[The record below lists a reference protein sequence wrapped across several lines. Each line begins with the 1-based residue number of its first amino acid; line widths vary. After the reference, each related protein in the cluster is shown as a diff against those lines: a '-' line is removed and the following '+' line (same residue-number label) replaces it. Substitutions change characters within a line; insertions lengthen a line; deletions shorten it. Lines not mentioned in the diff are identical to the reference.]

1 MTGPFR
7 TSVGHAFGRTA
18 MPLAAY
24 YGVTLALPLANG
36 AGRSGTAFV
45 QHAVIVLAVP
55 PMLVLLICAIH
66 AMVQAAARF
75 ARSLPF
81 IARCLFNI
89 TGAGC
94 ASRSRL
100 CCSSSSK
107 GG

>member
-66 AMVQAAARF
+66 AIAEGATRYVWSSALREAPLRGR
-75 ARSLPF
+75 ARSVQRLNAE
-81 IARCLFNI
+81 ARHE
-89 TGAGC
+89 G
-94 ASRSRL
+94 
-100 CCSSSSK
+100 
-107 GG
+107 

>member
-24 YGVTLALPLANG
+24 YGVTLALPVANG

-75 ARSLPF
+75 AVLRRELEMEGLR
-81 IARCLFNI
+81 ARQRFV
-89 TGAGC
+89 AQ
-94 ASRSRL
+94 SRQ
-100 CCSSSSK
+100 
-107 GG
+107 

>member
-55 PMLVLLICAIH
+55 PLLVLLICAIH
-66 AMVQAAARF
+66 AMGQAAARF
-75 ARSLPF
+75 AVLLQGPDARVDLDLGYRSHQP
-81 IARCLFNI
+81 
-89 TGAGC
+89 GQGQD
-94 ASRSRL
+94 S
-100 CCSSSSK
+100 
-107 GG
+107 

>member
-75 ARSLPF
+75 ARS
-81 IARCLFNI
+81 
-89 TGAGC
+89 
-94 ASRSRL
+94 SRSSRGA
-100 CCSSSSK
+100 SSISRARDVQHLAP
-107 GG
+107 GGST

>member
-7 TSVGHAFGRTA
+7 TSVVHVFGRTA

-75 ARSLPF
+75 ARS
-81 IARCLFNI
+81 
-89 TGAGC
+89 
-94 ASRSRL
+94 SRSSPGA
-100 CCSSSSK
+100 SSISRARDVQHLAP
-107 GG
+107 GGST

>member
-36 AGRSGTAFV
+36 AGRSGAFV

-75 ARSLPF
+75 ARS
-81 IARCLFNI
+81 
-89 TGAGC
+89 
-94 ASRSRL
+94 SRSSRGA
-100 CCSSSSK
+100 SSISRARDVQHLAP
-107 GG
+107 GGST